1 MMETAAREKEKYDR
15 MHNIPG
21 YSPGPGVAHVRTAE
35 GYMPKGCS
43 VIDFGTG
50 TGDAVAAFLS
60 RGFDAWAVDISKEG
74 LRHDLGEKFLQGPL
88 WALPD
93 GLPAADWGFCCD
105 VMEHIPP
112 DKVEESLRQMAGR
125 VANCF
130 FAISGVPDSWGK
142 KIGETLHL
150 TVRPCP
156 WWFARLQS
164 YWDCIRLVEDTGSVF
179 IFVAR
184 GARHD

>member
-15 MHNIPG
+15 MHKVPG
-21 YSPGPGVAHVRTAE
+21 YSPGPGLAHVRTAE
-35 GYMPKGCS
+35 GYMPRGCS

-50 TGDAVAAFLS
+50 TGDAALAFLS

-74 LRHDLGEKFLQGPL
+74 LRHDLGKKFLQGPL

-112 DKVEESLRQMAGR
+112 NKVEESLRQMAGR

-150 TVRPCP
+150 TVKPAD
-156 WWFARLQS
+156 WWAGSLSKHWRDVKKT
-164 YWDCIRLVEDTGSVF
+164 YDAGSVF